1 MFRIGLDGGCVFHN
15 VLEKVVVFPNVLHGG
30 CVFRI
35 GLDGGCV
42 FPNGLEKDVCS
53 LMEYAVDVCF
63 VLN

>member
-1 MFRIGLDGGCVFHN
+1 M
-15 VLEKVVVFPNVLHGG
+15 FPNGLHGG

-42 FPNGLEKDVCS
+42 FPNGLERDGCS

>member
-42 FPNGLEKDVCS
+42 FPNGLKKDVCS
-53 LMEYAVDVCF
+53 LMV
-63 VLN
+63 

>member
-35 GLDGGCV
+35 GLSGGCI
-42 FPNGLEKDVCS
+42 FPNGLEQDMCSLIAYTVVVCS
-53 LMEYAVDVCF
+53 
-63 VLN
+63 VLD

>member
-1 MFRIGLDGGCVFHN
+1 VFLN
-15 VLEKVVVFPNVLHGG
+15 GLHGG

-42 FPNGLEKDVCS
+42 FPNGLEKDVYS